1 MTKIVM
7 RWVLCVL
14 GVLASSVSAAE
25 TTEERLERLEKT
37 LAEMTSKTYSR
48 QGTLQS
54 YLAESLYLGGFFENS
69 ITSIWGPD
77 TPSQV
82 VADSHRL
89 GLNISAD
96 LHPRFRLVTQTSFGF
111 SYAFRNEH
119 NNPNHGSSI
128 IPLQRAFDDV
138 TFGSLLSQAFGEYDL
153 GSKLKIQMGMGFTPF
168 GRAYQVR
175 DPVLFLKRRGPQII
189 RTSGVN
195 RVVIADPFWK
205 GFNILGS
212 FDDKQQYQYNLYT
225 TSPLDHSG
233 KLGGGARFS
242 WNPNS
247 HLTMGASTQ
256 NGHQMDKSFL
266 SYGGD
271 ISWTGK
277 CFGIYAEWA
286 RLESDF
292 GDNESYYA
300 QVFVKTFEQSLVF
313 FIDSDYLKN
322 SLGQTTVGS
331 AAVNDPYIKREHTVG
346 VNYYFYPNIKVRLD
360 LIFHDYI
367 GDRAVVSG
375 QNRDYYSGSLSSGIS
390 F

>member
-1 MTKIVM
+1 MIKIVM
-7 RWVLCVL
+7 SCGLSLLIIVL
-14 GVLASSVSAAE
+14 SSKGKAE
-25 TTEERLERLEKT
+25 TTDERLERLEKT

-48 QGTLQS
+48 QGTLQT
-54 YLAESLYLGGFFENS
+54 YLADSLYFGGFFENS
-69 ITSIWGPD
+69 ITSVWGPD

-89 GLNISAD
+89 GINMSAD
-96 LHPRFRLVTQTSFGF
+96 LHPRFRLITQTSFGF

-119 NNPNHGSSI
+119 NNPNHGSSL
-128 IPLQRAFDDV
+128 IPLKRSFEDV

-153 GSKLKIQMGMGFTPF
+153 GSKLKIQMGMGFTAF

-195 RVVIADPFWK
+195 RVLIADPFWK
-205 GFNILGS
+205 GVNVLGA
-212 FDDKQQYQYNLYT
+212 FDDKQELQYSLYT

-233 KLGGGARFS
+233 KLGGGARFA
-242 WNPNS
+242 WNPS
-247 HLTMGASTQ
+247 AHMTSGLSAQRGY
-256 NGHQMDKSFL
+256 QMDMSFL
-266 SYGGD
+266 SYGAD
-271 ISWTGK
+271 MSWTGER
-277 CFGIYAEWA
+277 FGIYAEWA
-286 RLESDF
+286 QFKSDL

-300 QVFVKTFEQSLVF
+300 QIFLKTLEQSLVF
-313 FIDSDYLKN
+313 FVDSDYLKN
-322 SLGQTTVGS
+322 TLGQTTVGS
-331 AAVNDPYIKREHTVG
+331 AALNDPYIKWEHTVG

-360 LIFHDYI
+360 LIYHDYV
-367 GDRAVVSG
+367 GERAILSG